1 MIADH
6 QTDFLYLADTLPK
19 FYPAFYKR
27 CQKVLHDCNISFQLL
42 PGTKDVWAVDYMPV
56 QVKKEKFVRFV
67 YNPKYLQGKADKKYI
82 SDSDAICQTI
92 GIETFK
98 SDIVLDAGN
107 VVKSENKVIITERV
121 FEENSSI
128 ERESL
133 IQQLKS
139 LFETEEV
146 IFIPEQPYDF
156 TGHADGMIRF
166 VNDDVV
172 VINDFKNEDAGFQK
186 AFMNAIEK
194 AGLEFIKLPYNPYQN
209 KNDIDA
215 KGTYINYL
223 QMKDVVLIPV
233 FGLKED
239 GAAVYKLEE
248 IFEGSVVK
256 TIDSTAIAR
265 DGGVL
270 NCISWNI
277 LK

>member
-1 MIADH
+1 MIPDH

-19 FYPAFYKR
+19 FYPVFYKR
-27 CQKVLHDCNISFQLL
+27 LQEVLQDCNISFQLL
-42 PGTKDVWAVDYMPV
+42 PRTKDVWAVDYMPV

-67 YNPKYLQGKADKKYI
+67 YNPKYLQGKDDKRYI
-82 SDSDAICQTI
+82 SDTDAICQTI
-92 GIETFK
+92 GIETIK
-98 SDIVLDAGN
+98 SDIILDGGN
-107 VVKSENKVIITERV
+107 VVKSENKVIMTERV
-121 FEENSSI
+121 FEENPSV
-128 ERESL
+128 EREWL
-133 IQQLKS
+133 IQQLNAF
-139 LFETEEV
+139 LETEEV
-146 IFIPEQPYDF
+146 IFIPEQPNDF

-194 AGLEFIKLPYNPYQN
+194 AGLEFIKLPYNPYKN
-209 KNDIDA
+209 KNDVDA

-223 QMKDVVLIPV
+223 QMKEVVLVPV

-239 GAAVYKLEE
+239 DAAVYKLEE
-248 IFEGSVVK
+248 IFKGSLVK
-256 TIDSTAIAR
+256 TIDATEIAR